1 MRFQVWDASATATDE
16 GVLCEFSINK
26 GSYATAV
33 LREIMKVDVVQMVL
47 CPDCGKDVPKAKFC
61 KNCGAYIANVKEERN
76 EQFVDAHSEES
87 KQALVPT
94 QQPKKVKF
102 CFNCGNE
109 IDANFKFCPECGQD
123 LSGNVV
129 KASVSSSNDKNI
141 LIAIILSVFLPG

>member
-1 MRFQVWDASATATDE
+1 
-16 GVLCEFSINK
+16 
-26 GSYATAV
+26 
-33 LREIMKVDVVQMVL
+33 MVL

-76 EQFVDAHSEES
+76 EQLVDAPSEES
-87 KQALVPT
+87 KQAMVPT
-94 QQPKKVKF
+94 QQLKKVKF

-141 LIAIILSVFLPG
+141 LIAIILSK